1 MFEDRVLLL
10 QKFERVFFS
19 FFRKADAVFSM
30 LLKHYD
36 ITQFGA
42 RPPSKIPGE
51 STKHSNSDEDLNSKS
66 CVKRNSDSKKRNK

>member
-1 MFEDRVLLL
+1 
-10 QKFERVFFS
+10 
-19 FFRKADAVFSM
+19 M